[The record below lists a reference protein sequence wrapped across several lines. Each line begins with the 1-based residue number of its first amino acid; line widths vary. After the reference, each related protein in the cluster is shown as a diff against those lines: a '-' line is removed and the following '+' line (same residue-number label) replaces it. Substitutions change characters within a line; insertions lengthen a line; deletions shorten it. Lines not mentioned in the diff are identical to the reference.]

1 MIDPVNNFEIPE
13 EWIARAKLPRKE
25 LEKKVASGMIVILSD
40 GSILKRGYTTGTTA
54 SAAAKAA
61 VLSLEKQIERV
72 SVPTPVGLRADL
84 EIKVVAR
91 GKVIVRKIQNDHE
104 SDITRGLD
112 FVGEARETDRIC
124 ILAGKGI
131 GVVKRDGLQVPKG
144 LPAINPKPMEQIK
157 AAVQEAV
164 QELGLRGAE
173 VTLSIPEGEEIG
185 KKTLNSRIGVEGGIS
200 VLGSTGF
207 VEPWNDHL
215 GEMKGDLIRC
225 TEKVVLTTGRIGMR
239 YSHML
244 FPDYTV
250 VMVGSRISE
259 GLESASGDIIIC
271 GLPGLVL
278 KWGNPKMLEESG
290 YATVVEMLEK
300 APRHERLKTAFE
312 MAVEKGKGARIVVI
326 DRDGSVL
333 MDSKGQSKLQNEKKN
348 KGEKI

>member
-1 MIDPVNNFEIPE
+1 MIDPVNNFKIPD
-13 EWIARAKLPRKE
+13 EWIARTGLPREE
-25 LEKKVASGMIVILSD
+25 LETKVASGMIVVLSD
-40 GSILKRGYTTGTTA
+40 GSVLKRGYTTGTTA

-61 VLSLEKQIERV
+61 VFSLKKTVDSV
-72 SVPTPVGLRADL
+72 SVPTPVGLRAQL
-84 EIKVVAR
+84 EVSESSQGRAVV
-91 GKVIVRKIQNDHE
+91 KKILNDHE
-104 SDITRGLD
+104 SDITRGLE
-112 FVGEARETDRIC
+112 FVGEAREAEGIRI
-124 ILAGKGI
+124 LGGKGI
-131 GVVKRDGLQVPKG
+131 GIVRRDGLQVPKNQ
-144 LPAINPKPMEQIK
+144 PAINPKPMEQIK

-164 QELGLRGAE
+164 EELGLKGAE
-173 VTLSIPEGEEIG
+173 VTISIPEGERIG
-185 KKTLNSRIGVEGGIS
+185 KETLNSRIGVEGGIS

-225 TEKVVLTTGRIGMR
+225 TDRVVLTTGRIGMR

-259 GLESASGDIIIC
+259 GLDYASGDVIIC

-278 KWGNPKMLEESG
+278 KWGNPDMLEGSG
-290 YATVVEMLEK
+290 YATVVEMLK
-300 APRHERLKTAFE
+300 IAPEHVRLKEAFE

-333 MDSKGQSKLQNEKKN
+333 MDSKSE
-348 KGEKI
+348 I

>member
-1 MIDPVNNFEIPE
+1 MIDPVNNFKFPE
-13 EWIARAKLPRKE
+13 EWIARTGLPREE
-25 LEKKVASGMIVILSD
+25 LEKNVASGMIVILSD
-40 GSILKRGYTTGTTA
+40 GSVLKRGYTTGTTA

-61 VLSLEKQIERV
+61 VLSLKKTVDSV
-72 SVPTPVGLRADL
+72 SVPTPVGLRAYL
-84 EIKVVAR
+84 EVSESSTGRAVV
-91 GKVIVRKIQNDHE
+91 KKIPNDHE
-104 SDITRGLD
+104 SDITRGLE
-112 FVGEARETDRIC
+112 FVGEAKEAEGISV
-124 ILAGKGI
+124 LGGKGI

-144 LPAINPKPMEQIK
+144 KPAINPKPMEQIR

-164 QELGLRGAE
+164 EELGLKGAE
-173 VTLSIPEGEEIG
+173 VTISIPEGERVG
-185 KKTLNSRIGVEGGIS
+185 KETLNSRIGVEGGIS

-225 TEKVVLTTGRIGMR
+225 TDKVVLTTGRIGMK

-259 GLESASGDIIIC
+259 GLDNASGDIIIC

-278 KWGNPKMLEESG
+278 KWGNPKMLEGSG

-300 APRHERLKTAFE
+300 APEHERLKEAFE

-333 MDSKGQSKLQNEKKN
+333 MDSKPEK
-348 KGEKI
+348 

>member
-1 MIDPVNNFEIPE
+1 MIDPVNNFKIPE
-13 EWIARAKLPRKE
+13 EWIARTGLPREE
-25 LEKKVASGMIVILSD
+25 LEKNVASGMIVVLSD
-40 GSILKRGYTTGTTA
+40 GSVLKRGYTTGTTA

-61 VLSLEKQIERV
+61 VLSLKKTVDSV
-72 SVPTPVGLRADL
+72 SVPTPVGLRAYL
-84 EIKVVAR
+84 EVSESSPGRAVV
-91 GKVIVRKIQNDHE
+91 KKILNDHE
-104 SDITRGLD
+104 SDITRGLE
-112 FVGEARETDRIC
+112 FVGEAREADGIS
-124 ILAGKGI
+124 IFGGKGI
-131 GVVKRDGLQVPKG
+131 GVVRRDGLQVSKG
-144 LPAINPKPMEQIK
+144 NPAINPKPMEQIR

-164 QELGLRGAE
+164 EELGLQGAE
-173 VTLSIPEGEEIG
+173 VTISIPEGERIG
-185 KKTLNSRIGVEGGIS
+185 KETLNSRIGVEGGIS

-225 TEKVVLTTGRIGMR
+225 TDRVVLTTGRIGMR

-244 FPDYTV
+244 FPEYTV

-259 GLESASGDIIIC
+259 GLDNASGDVIIC

-278 KWGNPKMLEESG
+278 KWGNPEMLENSG

-300 APRHERLKTAFE
+300 APEHERLKEAFE

-333 MDSKGQSKLQNEKKN
+333 MDSKSEKQK
-348 KGEKI
+348 

>member
-13 EWIARAKLPRKE
+13 EWISRVKLPRKE

-40 GSILKRGYTTGTTA
+40 GSVLNRGYTTGTTA
-54 SAAAKAA
+54 TAAAKAA
-61 VLSLEKQIERV
+61 VLSLKKQIDHV

-84 EIKVVAR
+84 DVRVVAR
-91 GKVIVRKIQNDHE
+91 GKAVVRKIQNDHE

-112 FVGEARETDRIC
+112 FVGEAREADGIC

-131 GVVKRDGLQVPKG
+131 GIVKRDGLQVPKG

-164 QELGLRGAE
+164 QELGLKGAE
-173 VTLSIPEGEEIG
+173 VTLSIPEGEKIG
-185 KKTLNSRIGVEGGIS
+185 KKTLNSKIGVEGGIS

-290 YATVVEMLEK
+290 YATVVEMLKKSPE
-300 APRHERLKTAFE
+300 HERLKTAFE

-333 MDSKGQSKLQNEKKN
+333 MDSKR
-348 KGEKI
+348 

>member
-1 MIDPVNNFEIPE
+1 MIDPVNNFKIPE
-13 EWIARAKLPRKE
+13 EWIVRTALAREE
-25 LEKKVASGMIVILSD
+25 LETKVASGMIVVLSD
-40 GSILKRGYTTGTTA
+40 GSVLKRGYTTGTTA

-61 VLSLEKQIERV
+61 VLSLKKTVDSV
-72 SVPTPVGLRADL
+72 SVPTPVGLRAQL
-84 EIKVVAR
+84 KVSEASKGRAVV
-91 GKVIVRKIQNDHE
+91 KKIQNDHE
-104 SDITRGLD
+104 SDITRGLE
-112 FVGEARETDRIC
+112 FVGEAREAEGIRIFG
-124 ILAGKGI
+124 GKGI
-131 GVVKRDGLQVPKG
+131 GVVRRDGLQVPRG
-144 LPAINPKPMEQIK
+144 QPAINPKPMEQIK

-164 QELGLRGAE
+164 KELGLKGAE
-173 VTLSIPEGEEIG
+173 VTISIPDGERIG
-185 KKTLNSRIGVEGGIS
+185 KETLNSRIGVEGGIS

-225 TEKVVLTTGRIGMR
+225 TNKVVLTTGRIGMR

-259 GLESASGDIIIC
+259 GLDSASDDVIIC

-278 KWGNPKMLEESG
+278 KWGNPDMLEGSG

-300 APRHERLKTAFE
+300 APEHARLKEAFE

-326 DRDGSVL
+326 DRDGLTL
-333 MDSKGQSKLQNEKKN
+333 MDSKSES
-348 KGEKI
+348 

>member
-1 MIDPVNNFEIPE
+1 MIDPVNNFDIPE
-13 EWIARAKLPRKE
+13 EWIARAGMPRE
-25 LEKKVASGMIVILSD
+25 EVEEKVASGMIVVLSD
-40 GSILKRGYTTGTTA
+40 GSVLKRGYTTGTTA

-61 VLSLEKQIERV
+61 VISLKKTVDHV
-72 SVPTPVGLRADL
+72 SVPTPVGLRAYL
-84 EIKVVAR
+84 EVSEAGAGRAVV
-91 GKVIVRKIQNDHE
+91 KKIRNDHE
-104 SDITRGLD
+104 SDITRGLE
-112 FVGEARETDRIC
+112 FVGEAREADGIRI
-124 ILAGKGI
+124 LGGKGI

-144 LPAINPKPMEQIK
+144 QPAINPKPMEQIK

-164 QELGLRGAE
+164 EELGLRGAE
-173 VTLSIPEGEEIG
+173 VTISIPEGERVG
-185 KKTLNSRIGVEGGIS
+185 KETLNSRIGVEGGIS

-225 TEKVVLTTGRIGMR
+225 TDKVVLTTGRIGMR

-250 VMVGSRISE
+250 VMIGSRISE
-259 GLESASGDIIIC
+259 GLESASGDIVIC

-300 APRHERLKTAFE
+300 VPEHERLKEAFR
-312 MAVEKGKGARIVVI
+312 MAVEKGNGARIVVI

-333 MDSKGQSKLQNEKKN
+333 MDSKNEN
-348 KGEKI
+348 

>member
-1 MIDPVNNFEIPE
+1 MIDPVNNFKFPE
-13 EWIARAKLPRKE
+13 EWIARTGLPREE
-25 LEKKVASGMIVILSD
+25 LEKNVASGMIVILSD
-40 GSILKRGYTTGTTA
+40 GSVLKRGYTTGTTA

-61 VLSLEKQIERV
+61 VLSLKKTVDSV
-72 SVPTPVGLRADL
+72 SVPTPVGLRAYL
-84 EIKVVAR
+84 EVSESSPGRAVV
-91 GKVIVRKIQNDHE
+91 KKIPNDHE
-104 SDITRGLD
+104 SDITRGLE
-112 FVGEARETDRIC
+112 FVGEAKEAEGISV
-124 ILAGKGI
+124 LGGKGI

-144 LPAINPKPMEQIK
+144 KPAINPKPMEQIR
-157 AAVQEAV
+157 AAVQEAIE
-164 QELGLRGAE
+164 ELGLKGAE
-173 VTLSIPEGEEIG
+173 VTISIPEGERVG
-185 KKTLNSRIGVEGGIS
+185 KETLNSRIGVEGGIS

-225 TEKVVLTTGRIGMR
+225 TDKVVLTTGRIGMK

-259 GLESASGDIIIC
+259 GLDNASGDIIIC

-278 KWGNPKMLEESG
+278 KWGNPKMLEGSG

-300 APRHERLKTAFE
+300 APEHERLKEAFE

-333 MDSKGQSKLQNEKKN
+333 MDSKPEK
-348 KGEKI
+348 